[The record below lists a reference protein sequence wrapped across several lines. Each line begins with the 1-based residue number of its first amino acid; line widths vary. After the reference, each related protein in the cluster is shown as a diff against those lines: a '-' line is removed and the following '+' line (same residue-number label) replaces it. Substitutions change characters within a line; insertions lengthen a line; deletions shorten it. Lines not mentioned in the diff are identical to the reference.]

1 LARTGDKH
9 CEVDMPDMD
18 DDSFGE
24 DEDEAID
31 DFNRLSELLV
41 ERITEFAEEE
51 DVPDGMLPALLLRL
65 SLTMRMMTYMV
76 SAAKPSGSGLELDLD
91 RYRREAEELI
101 AEMKKDAD
109 RLVAEAQETLA
120 AAELEED
127 DT

>member
-1 LARTGDKH
+1 
-9 CEVDMPDMD
+9 MPDMD
-18 DDSFGE
+18 DDSF
-24 DEDEAID
+24 EDEAID

-41 ERITEFAEEE
+41 EHITAFAEEE
-51 DVPDGMLPALLLRL
+51 DVPDGILPALLLRL

-76 SAAKPSGSGLELDLD
+76 STAKPSGSGLKLDLD

-101 AEMKKDAD
+101 REMKKDAD
-109 RLVAEAQETLA
+109 RLVAEAKETLA